1 MPALRPSAVDDAR
14 PGAVDPDRDS
24 DDALMRAW
32 VDGEGA
38 AFERL
43 YQRHSGPLY
52 RFVRRLLGAAASTRA
67 DEVFQDTW
75 SRVIQARARWSPQG
89 ASFRTWLF
97 TIAQRIVI
105 DVQRRS
111 GRERSID
118 DDDAAGWAP
127 DGEPWQRW
135 PAPPA
140 SAVDA
145 AAGPAE
151 QLFWRTAG
159 ARLLQCLEAL
169 PTAQRAVFLLHHE
182 DGLSLADAAQSLQLG
197 FETAKSRL
205 RYAMDKLRACMGA
218 YLPAAAGEE
227 QA

>member
-1 MPALRPSAVDDAR
+1 MPAHPLFADADADADAHHAS
-14 PGAVDPDRDS
+14 GS

-32 VDGEGA
+32 IGGEGE
-38 AFERL
+38 AFECL
-43 YQRHSGPLY
+43 YRRHSGPLY

-75 SRVIQARARWSPQG
+75 SRVIQARTRWSPQG

-97 TIAQRIVI
+97 TIAQRLVI

-111 GRERSID
+111 GRERSLD
-118 DDDAAGWAP
+118 DDDAAAGWAP
-127 DGEPWQRW
+127 DGEPWQAW
-135 PAPPA
+135 PAPP
-140 SAVDA
+140 SSTVDA
-145 AAGPAE
+145 TPGPAE

-159 ARLLQCLEAL
+159 ARLLQCLDAL

-182 DGLSLADAAQSLQLG
+182 DGLSLADAAQALQLG

-205 RYAMDKLRACMGA
+205 RYAMDKLRTCMGA

-227 QA
+227 PQ